1 MQMQKRLQRA
11 NRGERSDEGNTLHA
25 KILRRMSAGE
35 SRKDSAVG
43 GSRDD
48 AEKHKRKKRKI
59 FAATF
64 DGRPPYSVSM
74 DYSEGSTTP

>member
-48 AEKHKRKKRKI
+48 AEKQKRKKR
-59 FAATF
+59 FSPQLSM
-64 DGRPPYSVSM
+64 DGRH
-74 DYSEGSTTP
+74 TQ